1 MIEVPLDVEDVNSK
15 LVDIV
20 VFADVDFEENV
31 DCRLVRAESL
41 ETGSQSGNSLTTAFN
56 VYLQFAIVFV
66 KDFD

>member
-56 VYLQFAIVFV
+56 VCNISCQNLGLAF
-66 KDFD
+66 